1 MSVRVF
7 NGVIAASVKTR
18 RSRMPESSAKRTRQ
32 STRIAGREA
41 VVYTECD
48 ENGWEDCEEGETPR
62 KRNKANGAL
71 ELVGALSSYG
81 LTSADIKNLPGFN
94 GRSDLATLD
103 NNQRSRVLSL
113 FDKIA
118 TVAAQEICGNGAD
131 EALRLWHDARSDRNA
146 TASRITKDLGDML
159 SGTEKI
165 KAVAQR
171 SKERAALQA
180 VGVGAASGRT
190 AAARDLR
197 VNLKLQSQSTR
208 TTVDE
213 IASAVAL
220 VGLPATKLLVLR
232 IDRNHVQDIV
242 AKYQHLKHLVSQ
254 VMPDTRTLDIRY
266 LDNEYRRSSARA
278 AEQGSGMSKPVKKF
292 VSAHPLEVSIE
303 YFERMFRAIGADKS
317 SAVRNT
323 PSVPAAAEGLRND
336 VGDVGDDADVGDDVA
351 LVIQAIDL
359 EGDNPTLRDDIDAC
373 AIEIYDDEDH
383 DDANDEQLDDVDD
396 DEEEEDGK
404 EVVLEVT
411 RATVLRQV
419 RSQRYQRR
427 KSTETRNLGATT
439 VYASLPQ
446 SIRERALRKLACEH
460 RVETPKTMS
469 VAGVE
474 GDENVDPPRQVEAG
488 FAVRSPHSG
497 SQFGQRYMSAKD
509 RKDIIGWFVAGDAR
523 KGGKASPGM
532 MRERLV
538 ATNPNRL
545 VPSILEIAAF
555 VSKLFQTRAPGGD
568 VQALENEL
576 LFTRESITVEN
587 VPELATRGILS
598 KATVNILKSFLTS
611 KGEATATGMNK
622 SQLVKHV
629 ENVCKRL

>member
-1 MSVRVF
+1 M
-7 NGVIAASVKTR
+7 
-18 RSRMPESSAKRTRQ
+18 
-32 STRIAGREA
+32 
-41 VVYTECD
+41 
-48 ENGWEDCEEGETPR
+48 
-62 KRNKANGAL
+62 
-71 ELVGALSSYG
+71 
-81 LTSADIKNLPGFN
+81 
-94 GRSDLATLD
+94 
-103 NNQRSRVLSL
+103 
-113 FDKIA
+113 
-118 TVAAQEICGNGAD
+118 
-131 EALRLWHDARSDRNA
+131 
-146 TASRITKDLGDML
+146 
-159 SGTEKI
+159 
-165 KAVAQR
+165 
-171 SKERAALQA
+171 
-180 VGVGAASGRT
+180 
-190 AAARDLR
+190 
-197 VNLKLQSQSTR
+197 
-208 TTVDE
+208 
-213 IASAVAL
+213 
-220 VGLPATKLLVLR
+220 
-232 IDRNHVQDIV
+232 
-242 AKYQHLKHLVSQ
+242 
-254 VMPDTRTLDIRY
+254 
-266 LDNEYRRSSARA
+266 
-278 AEQGSGMSKPVKKF
+278 
-292 VSAHPLEVSIE
+292 
-303 YFERMFRAIGADKS
+303 
-317 SAVRNT
+317 RNT